1 MFWAARSSN
10 ILYDLCGNTRYSL
23 ERALAERGLGPLN
36 PGVLPGGYYLHT
48 KLSSNKIVFKS
59 NLKDYKEKPIIINSV
74 KKLFTIKELSN
85 SHIKKN
91 QIICYISCTKCVH
104 ESIEGAH
111 ITHDPVA
118 NSLNLALSIWCLY

>member
-1 MFWAARSSN
+1 MFYAARSSN

-23 ERALAERGLGPLN
+23 ECALAERGLGPLN
-36 PGVLPGGYYLHT
+36 SGVLPGGYYLHT

-74 KKLFTIKELSN
+74 KKSFIIKELSN

-91 QIICYISCTKCVH
+91 QKICYISCTKCVH

-111 ITHDPVA
+111 ITHDFIA
-118 NSLNLALSIWCLY
+118 DFFNSALPIWW